1 MTISSD
7 WIAKEQKYY
16 AQTVRRQPVVIVRG
30 EGTRVWDA
38 DGKEYLDF
46 VAGWAVNNLGHSHPV
61 ITQAIVEQ
69 AGTLLQTSN
78 QFYTVPQLQLAE
90 ILIENSCLDQVFFGN
105 SGAEA
110 SEVMFKL
117 ARRLGQAEGRF
128 EIITAENSFHG
139 RTMAGISAS
148 GQKKLKDGFAPL
160 LEGFAHVPYND
171 IDAVRSAIT
180 PATMA
185 VMIEG
190 IQGEGGI
197 RPASAEYLL
206 GLRALC
212 DERNLLLLWD
222 GVQCGHFRTGSFQSF
237 QAILGDQ
244 IGDFLP
250 DAVGMAKALGGGFP
264 MGAVWISEK
273 HADVLG
279 PGTHGSTFGGNPLAC
294 AVANKI
300 LEVIDRDGL
309 AANARALGQFFLD
322 ELAKLR
328 EKYPTA
334 IREVRG
340 LGLMIG
346 IEMGGGFGSF
356 DNSKPAAVQW
366 VFALHEAGLLTIP
379 AGSSV
384 VRFLPPLNLTQEEA
398 QAGLD
403 LFEQT
408 IQKVIE

>member
-1 MTISSD
+1 MS
-7 WIAKEQKYY
+7 QKIMERFKQFVAPTYGRFPI
-16 AQTVRRQPVVIVRG
+16 TLDRG
-30 EGTRVWDA
+30 EGAYVWDT
-38 DGKEYLDF
+38 DGKRYLDL
-46 VAGWAVNNLGHSHPV
+46 GGGIAVNCLGHANAE
-61 ITQAIVEQ
+61 IAQALAEQ
-69 AGTLLQTSN
+69 SAKLMHCTN
-78 QFYTVPQLQLAE
+78 FYHFEGQAQLAE
-90 ILIENSCLDQVFFGN
+90 GLAERLGQGRVFFGN

-110 SEVMFKL
+110 SEVMLKL

-128 EIITAENSFHG
+128 ETITAENSFHG

-171 IDAVRSAIT
+171 IDAVHSAIT
-180 PATMA
+180 PATVA

-244 IGDFLP
+244 NGDFLP

-322 ELAKLR
+322 ELARLR

-356 DNSKPAAVQW
+356 DNSKSAAVQW

>member
-1 MTISSD
+1 MS
-7 WIAKEQKYY
+7 QKIMERFKQFVAPTYGRFPI
-16 AQTVRRQPVVIVRG
+16 TLDRG
-30 EGTRVWDA
+30 EGAYVWDT
-38 DGKEYLDF
+38 DGKRYLDL
-46 VAGWAVNNLGHSHPV
+46 GGGIAVNCLGHANAE
-61 ITQAIVEQ
+61 IAQALAEQ
-69 AGTLLQTSN
+69 SAKLMHCTN
-78 QFYTVPQLQLAE
+78 FYHFEGQAQLAE
-90 ILIENSCLDQVFFGN
+90 GLAKRLGQGRVFFGN

-180 PATMA
+180 PGTMA

-197 RPASAEYLL
+197 RPVSAEYLL

-212 DERNLLLLWD
+212 DEHNLLLLWD

-322 ELAKLR
+322 ELARLR

-346 IEMGGGFGSF
+346 IEMVGGFASF
-356 DNSKPAAVQW
+356 DNSKPASVQW

-384 VRFLPPLNLTQEEA
+384 IRFLPSLNLTQEEA
-398 QAGLD
+398 QAGLE

>member
-1 MTISSD
+1 MS
-7 WIAKEQKYY
+7 QKIMERFKQFVAPTYGRFPI
-16 AQTVRRQPVVIVRG
+16 TLDRG
-30 EGTRVWDA
+30 EGAYVWDT
-38 DGKEYLDF
+38 DGKRYLDL
-46 VAGWAVNNLGHSHPV
+46 GGGIAVNCLGHANAE
-61 ITQAIVEQ
+61 IAQALAEQ
-69 AGTLLQTSN
+69 SAKLMHCTN
-78 QFYTVPQLQLAE
+78 FYHFEGQAQLAE
-90 ILIENSCLDQVFFGN
+90 GLAERLGQGRVFFGN

-110 SEVMFKL
+110 SEVMLKL

-128 EIITAENSFHG
+128 ETITAENSFHG

-171 IDAVRSAIT
+171 IDAVHSAIT
-180 PATMA
+180 PATVA

-244 IGDFLP
+244 NGDFLP

-366 VFALHEAGLLTIP
+366 VSALHEAGMLTIP

-384 VRFLPPLNLTQEEA
+384 IRFLPPLNLTQEEA

>member
-1 MTISSD
+1 MSKKIIERFKQFVAPTYGRFPITLD
-7 WIAKEQKYY
+7 
-16 AQTVRRQPVVIVRG
+16 RG
-30 EGTRVWDA
+30 EGSYVWDT
-38 DGKEYLDF
+38 DGKRYLDL
-46 VAGWAVNNLGHSHPV
+46 GGGIAVNCLGHANAEIVQTLADQSAKLMHC
-61 ITQAIVEQ
+61 TNFYHFEGQA
-69 AGTLLQTSN
+69 
-78 QFYTVPQLQLAE
+78 QLAE
-90 ILIENSCLDQVFFGN
+90 GLANRLAQGRVFFGN

-110 SEVMFKL
+110 SEVILKL
-117 ARRLGQAEGRF
+117 ARRFGQEEGRF

-139 RTMAGISAS
+139 RTIAGISAS

-160 LEGFAHVPYND
+160 LQGFAHVPYND

-180 PATMA
+180 PATVA

-197 RPASAEYLL
+197 HPASKEYLL

-212 DERNLLLLWD
+212 DEHNLLLLWD

-244 IGDFLP
+244 IGGFMP
-250 DAVGMAKALGGGFP
+250 DAVSMAKALGGGFP
-264 MGAVWISEK
+264 MSAVWISEK

-279 PGTHGSTFGGNPLAC
+279 PGTHGSTFGGNPLAS

-300 LEVIDRDGL
+300 LEVIDRDDL
-309 AANARALGQFFLD
+309 AANAKAIGQFFLD
-322 ELAKLR
+322 KLVRLR

-346 IEMGGGFGSF
+346 IEMGDGFGSF
-356 DNSKPAAVQW
+356 DNSKPASVQW
-366 VFALHEAGLLTIP
+366 VFALHESGLLTIP

-384 VRFLPPLNLTQEEA
+384 VRFLPPLNLTQQEA
-398 QAGLD
+398 QDGLD

>member
-1 MTISSD
+1 MS
-7 WIAKEQKYY
+7 QKIMERFKQFVAPTYGRFPI
-16 AQTVRRQPVVIVRG
+16 TLDRG
-30 EGTRVWDA
+30 EGAYVWDT
-38 DGKEYLDF
+38 DGKHYLDL
-46 VAGWAVNNLGHSHPV
+46 GGGIAVNCLGHANAE
-61 ITQAIVEQ
+61 IAQALAEQ
-69 AGTLLQTSN
+69 SAKLMHCTN
-78 QFYTVPQLQLAE
+78 FYHFEGQAQLAE
-90 ILIENSCLDQVFFGN
+90 GLAERLGQGRVFFGN

-110 SEVMFKL
+110 SEVMLKL

-171 IDAVRSAIT
+171 IDAVHSAIT
-180 PATMA
+180 PATVA

-244 IGDFLP
+244 TGDFLP

-322 ELAKLR
+322 ELARLR

-384 VRFLPPLNLTQEEA
+384 IRFLPPLNLTQEEA

>member
-1 MTISSD
+1 MS
-7 WIAKEQKYY
+7 QKIMERFKQFVAPTYGRFPI
-16 AQTVRRQPVVIVRG
+16 TLDRG
-30 EGTRVWDA
+30 EGAYVWDT
-38 DGKEYLDF
+38 DGKRYLDL
-46 VAGWAVNNLGHSHPV
+46 GGGIAVNCLGHANAE
-61 ITQAIVEQ
+61 IAQALAEQ
-69 AGTLLQTSN
+69 SAKLMHCTN
-78 QFYTVPQLQLAE
+78 FYHFEGQAQLAE
-90 ILIENSCLDQVFFGN
+90 GLAKRLGQGRVFFGN

-110 SEVMFKL
+110 SEVMLKL

-128 EIITAENSFHG
+128 ETITAENSFHG

-171 IDAVRSAIT
+171 IDAVHSAIT
-180 PATMA
+180 PATVA

-244 IGDFLP
+244 TGDFLP

-322 ELAKLR
+322 ELARLR

-356 DNSKPAAVQW
+356 DNSKSAAVQW

-384 VRFLPPLNLTQEEA
+384 IRFLPPLNLTQEEA

>member
-1 MTISSD
+1 MN
-7 WIAKEQKYY
+7 QKIIERFKQFVAPTYGRFPI
-16 AQTVRRQPVVIVRG
+16 TLDRG
-30 EGTRVWDA
+30 EGAYVWDT
-38 DGKEYLDF
+38 DGKRYLDL
-46 VAGWAVNNLGHSHPV
+46 GGGIAVNCLGHANAE
-61 ITQAIVEQ
+61 IAQTLAEQ
-69 AGTLLQTSN
+69 SAKLMHCTN
-78 QFYTVPQLQLAE
+78 FYHFEGQVQLAE
-90 ILIENSCLDQVFFGN
+90 GLAKRLAQGRVFFGN

-110 SEVMFKL
+110 SEVMLKL

-139 RTMAGISAS
+139 RTMASISAS

-171 IDAVRSAIT
+171 IDAVQSAIT
-180 PATMA
+180 PATVA

-197 RPASAEYLL
+197 RPASAKYLL

-244 IGDFLP
+244 TGDFLP

-300 LEVIDRDGL
+300 LEVIDRDNL
-309 AANARALGQFFLD
+309 AGNANTLGQFFLD
-322 ELAKLR
+322 ELANLR
-328 EKYPTA
+328 EKYPAA

-346 IEMGGGFGSF
+346 IEMGHGFGSF
-356 DNSKPAAVQW
+356 DDSKPATVQW
-366 VFALHEAGLLTIP
+366 VSALHKVGMLTIP

-384 VRFLPPLNLTQEEA
+384 IRFLPPLNLKQEEA

>member
-1 MTISSD
+1 MS
-7 WIAKEQKYY
+7 QKIMKRFKQFVAPTYGRFPI
-16 AQTVRRQPVVIVRG
+16 TLDRG
-30 EGTRVWDA
+30 EGAYVWDT
-38 DGKEYLDF
+38 DGKRYLDL
-46 VAGWAVNNLGHSHPV
+46 GGGIAVNCLGHANAE
-61 ITQAIVEQ
+61 IAQALAEQ
-69 AGTLLQTSN
+69 SAKLMHCTN
-78 QFYTVPQLQLAE
+78 FYHFEGQAQLAE
-90 ILIENSCLDQVFFGN
+90 GLAERLGQGRVFFGN

-110 SEVMFKL
+110 SEVMLKL

-171 IDAVRSAIT
+171 IDAVHSAIT
-180 PATMA
+180 PATVA

-244 IGDFLP
+244 TGDFLP

-322 ELAKLR
+322 ELARLR

-384 VRFLPPLNLTQEEA
+384 IRFLPPLNLTQEEA

>member
-1 MTISSD
+1 MS
-7 WIAKEQKYY
+7 QKIMERFKQFVAPTYGRFPI
-16 AQTVRRQPVVIVRG
+16 TLDRG
-30 EGTRVWDA
+30 EGAYVWDT
-38 DGKEYLDF
+38 DGKRYLDL
-46 VAGWAVNNLGHSHPV
+46 GGGIAVNCLGHANAE
-61 ITQAIVEQ
+61 IAQALAEQ
-69 AGTLLQTSN
+69 SGKLMHCTN
-78 QFYTVPQLQLAE
+78 FYHFEGQAQLAE
-90 ILIENSCLDQVFFGN
+90 GLAERLGQGRVFFGN

-110 SEVMFKL
+110 SEVMLKL
-117 ARRLGQAEGRF
+117 ARRLGHAEGRF

-160 LEGFAHVPYND
+160 LEGFVHVPYND
-171 IDAVRSAIT
+171 IDAVHSAIT
-180 PATMA
+180 PATVA

-244 IGDFLP
+244 NGDFLP

-300 LEVIDRDGL
+300 LEVIDRDDL
-309 AANARALGQFFLD
+309 AANATALGQFFLD

-356 DNSKPAAVQW
+356 ADSKPASVQW
-366 VFALHEAGLLTIP
+366 VSALHKAGILTIP

-398 QAGLD
+398 QAGLE

-408 IQKVIE
+408 IRKVVE

>member
-1 MTISSD
+1 MSKKIIERFKQFVAPTYGRFPITLD
-7 WIAKEQKYY
+7 
-16 AQTVRRQPVVIVRG
+16 RG
-30 EGTRVWDA
+30 EGSYVWDT
-38 DGKEYLDF
+38 DGKRYLDL
-46 VAGWAVNNLGHSHPV
+46 GGGIAVNCLGHANAEIVQTLAEQSAKLMHC
-61 ITQAIVEQ
+61 TNFYHFEGQA
-69 AGTLLQTSN
+69 
-78 QFYTVPQLQLAE
+78 QLAE
-90 ILIENSCLDQVFFGN
+90 GLANRLGQGRVFFGN

-110 SEVMFKL
+110 SELILKL
-117 ARRLGQAEGRF
+117 ARSFGQEEGRF

-139 RTMAGISAS
+139 RTIAGISAS

-160 LEGFAHVPYND
+160 LQGFAHVPYND

-180 PATMA
+180 PATVA

-197 RPASAEYLL
+197 HPASKEYLL

-212 DERNLLLLWD
+212 DEHNLLLLWD

-237 QAILGDQ
+237 QAILGNQ

-264 MGAVWISEK
+264 KSAVWISEK
-273 HADVLG
+273 HSDVLG

-300 LEVIDRDGL
+300 LEVIDRDDL
-309 AANARALGQFFLD
+309 AANAKAIGQFFLD
-322 ELAKLR
+322 KLVRLR

-356 DNSKPAAVQW
+356 DNSKPASVQW
-366 VFALHEAGLLTIP
+366 VFALHESGLLTIP

-384 VRFLPPLNLTQEEA
+384 VRFLPPLNLTQQEA
-398 QAGLD
+398 QDGLD

>member
-1 MTISSD
+1 MSKTIKD
-7 WIAKEQKYY
+7 RFKRYVAPTYGRFQI
-16 AQTVRRQPVVIVRG
+16 TLDRG
-30 EGTRVWDA
+30 EGAYVWDT
-38 DGKEYLDF
+38 DGKRYLDL
-46 VAGWAVNNLGHSHPV
+46 GGGIAVNCLGHANAEISK
-61 ITQAIVEQ
+61 T
-69 AGTLLQTSN
+69 
-78 QFYTVPQLQLAE
+78 LAE
-90 ILIENSCLDQVFFGN
+90 QSAKLMHCTNFYHFEGQARLAENLTKRIGTGRVFFCN
-105 SGAEA
+105 SGTES
-110 SEVMFKL
+110 SEVMIKL
-117 ARRLGQAEGRF
+117 ARRFGQAEGRF
-128 EIITAENSFHG
+128 EIISAENSFHG
-139 RTMAGISAS
+139 RTMASISAT
-148 GQKKLKDGFAPL
+148 GQAKVKEGFAPL
-160 LEGFAHVPYND
+160 LQAFTHVAQND

-180 PATMA
+180 PAAVA

-197 RPASAEYLL
+197 RPVSADYLL
-206 GLRALC
+206 GLRRLC
-212 DERNLLLLWD
+212 DEHNLLLLWD

-237 QAILGDQ
+237 QSILGDQ
-244 IGDFLP
+244 LGDFLP

-264 MGAVWISEK
+264 MGAVWIAEK
-273 HADVLG
+273 HAEVLG

-300 LEVIDRDGL
+300 LEVIDRDNL
-309 AANARALGQFFLD
+309 AGNANMLGQFFLD
-322 ELAKLR
+322 ELANLR

-346 IEMGGGFGSF
+346 IEMGHGFGSF
-356 DNSKPAAVQW
+356 DDSKPAAVQW
-366 VFALHEAGLLTIP
+366 VSALHKAGMLTIP

-408 IQKVIE
+408 IKKVIE

>member
-1 MTISSD
+1 MSKKIIERFKQFVAPTYGRFPITLD
-7 WIAKEQKYY
+7 
-16 AQTVRRQPVVIVRG
+16 RG
-30 EGTRVWDA
+30 EGSYVWDT
-38 DGKEYLDF
+38 DGKRYLDL
-46 VAGWAVNNLGHSHPV
+46 GGGIAVNCLGHANAEIVQTLADQSAKLMHC
-61 ITQAIVEQ
+61 TNFYHFEGQA
-69 AGTLLQTSN
+69 
-78 QFYTVPQLQLAE
+78 QLAE
-90 ILIENSCLDQVFFGN
+90 GLANRLAQGRVFFGN

-110 SEVMFKL
+110 SEVILKL
-117 ARRLGQAEGRF
+117 ARRFGQEEGRF

-139 RTMAGISAS
+139 RTIAGISAS

-160 LEGFAHVPYND
+160 LQGFAHVPYND

-180 PATMA
+180 PATVA

-197 RPASAEYLL
+197 HPASKEYLL

-212 DERNLLLLWD
+212 DEHNLLLLWD

-244 IGDFLP
+244 IGGFMP
-250 DAVGMAKALGGGFP
+250 DAVSMAKALGGGFP
-264 MGAVWISEK
+264 MSAVWISEK

-300 LEVIDRDGL
+300 LEVIDRDDL
-309 AANARALGQFFLD
+309 AANAKAIGQFFLD
-322 ELAKLR
+322 KLVRLR

-356 DNSKPAAVQW
+356 DNSKPASVQW
-366 VFALHEAGLLTIP
+366 VFALHESGLLTIP

-384 VRFLPPLNLTQEEA
+384 VRFLPPLNLTQQEA
-398 QAGLD
+398 QDGLD

>member
-1 MTISSD
+1 MMS
-7 WIAKEQKYY
+7 QKIMERFKQFVAPTYGRFPI
-16 AQTVRRQPVVIVRG
+16 TLDRG
-30 EGTRVWDA
+30 EGAYVWDT
-38 DGKEYLDF
+38 DGKRYLDL
-46 VAGWAVNNLGHSHPV
+46 GGGIAVNCLGHANAE
-61 ITQAIVEQ
+61 IAQALAEQ
-69 AGTLLQTSN
+69 SAKLMHCTN
-78 QFYTVPQLQLAE
+78 FYHFEGQAQLAE
-90 ILIENSCLDQVFFGN
+90 GLAERLGQGRVFFGN

-110 SEVMFKL
+110 SEVMLKL

-128 EIITAENSFHG
+128 ETITAENSFHG

-171 IDAVRSAIT
+171 IDAVHSAIT
-180 PATMA
+180 PATVA

-244 IGDFLP
+244 NGDFLP

-322 ELAKLR
+322 ELARLR

-356 DNSKPAAVQW
+356 DNSKSAAVQW

-384 VRFLPPLNLTQEEA
+384 IRFLPPLNLTQEEA

>member
-1 MTISSD
+1 MSQEIMERFKQFVAPTYGRFPITLD
-7 WIAKEQKYY
+7 
-16 AQTVRRQPVVIVRG
+16 RG
-30 EGTRVWDA
+30 EGAYVWDT
-38 DGKEYLDF
+38 DGKRYLDL
-46 VAGWAVNNLGHSHPV
+46 GGGIAVNCLGHANAE
-61 ITQAIVEQ
+61 IAQALAEQ
-69 AGTLLQTSN
+69 SAKLMHCTN
-78 QFYTVPQLQLAE
+78 FYHFEGQAQLAE
-90 ILIENSCLDQVFFGN
+90 GLAERLGQGRVFFGN

-110 SEVMFKL
+110 SEVMLKL

-171 IDAVRSAIT
+171 IDAVHSAIT
-180 PATMA
+180 PATVA

-322 ELAKLR
+322 ELARLR

-346 IEMGGGFGSF
+346 IEMVGGFASF
-356 DNSKPAAVQW
+356 DNSKPASVQW

-384 VRFLPPLNLTQEEA
+384 IRFLPPLNLTQEEA

>member
-1 MTISSD
+1 MS
-7 WIAKEQKYY
+7 QKIMERFKQFVAPTYGRFPI
-16 AQTVRRQPVVIVRG
+16 TLDRG
-30 EGTRVWDA
+30 EGAYVWDT
-38 DGKEYLDF
+38 DGKRYLDL
-46 VAGWAVNNLGHSHPV
+46 GGGIAVNCLGHANAE
-61 ITQAIVEQ
+61 IAQALAEQ
-69 AGTLLQTSN
+69 SAKLMHCTN
-78 QFYTVPQLQLAE
+78 FYHFEGQAQLAE
-90 ILIENSCLDQVFFGN
+90 GLAERLGQGRVFFGN

-110 SEVMFKL
+110 SEVMLKL

-128 EIITAENSFHG
+128 ETITAENSFHG

-171 IDAVRSAIT
+171 IDAVHSAIT
-180 PATMA
+180 PATVA

-244 IGDFLP
+244 NGDFLP

-322 ELAKLR
+322 ELARLS

-356 DNSKPAAVQW
+356 DNSKSAAVQW

-384 VRFLPPLNLTQEEA
+384 IRFLPPLNLTQEEA

>member
-1 MTISSD
+1 MS
-7 WIAKEQKYY
+7 QKIMERFKQFVAPTYGRFPI
-16 AQTVRRQPVVIVRG
+16 TLDRG
-30 EGTRVWDA
+30 EGAYVWDT
-38 DGKEYLDF
+38 DGKRYLDL
-46 VAGWAVNNLGHSHPV
+46 GGGIAVNCLGHANAE
-61 ITQAIVEQ
+61 IAQALAEQ
-69 AGTLLQTSN
+69 SGKLMHCTN
-78 QFYTVPQLQLAE
+78 FYHFEGQAQLAE
-90 ILIENSCLDQVFFGN
+90 GLAERLGQGRVFFGN

-110 SEVMFKL
+110 SEVMLKL

-171 IDAVRSAIT
+171 IDAVHSAIT
-180 PATMA
+180 PATVA

-244 IGDFLP
+244 NSDFLP

-322 ELAKLR
+322 ELARLR

-356 DNSKPAAVQW
+356 DNSKSAAVQW

>member
-1 MTISSD
+1 MS
-7 WIAKEQKYY
+7 QKIMERFKQFVAPTYGRFPI
-16 AQTVRRQPVVIVRG
+16 TLDRG
-30 EGTRVWDA
+30 EGAYVWDT
-38 DGKEYLDF
+38 DGKRYLDL
-46 VAGWAVNNLGHSHPV
+46 GGGIAVNCLGHANAE
-61 ITQAIVEQ
+61 IAQALADQSAKLMHCTNLYHFEGQ
-69 AGTLLQTSN
+69 A
-78 QFYTVPQLQLAE
+78 QLAE
-90 ILIENSCLDQVFFGN
+90 GLAERLGQGRVFFGN

-110 SEVMFKL
+110 SEVMLKL

-128 EIITAENSFHG
+128 ETITAENSFHG

-171 IDAVRSAIT
+171 IDAVHSAIT
-180 PATMA
+180 PATVA

-244 IGDFLP
+244 NGDFLP

-322 ELAKLR
+322 ELARLR

-356 DNSKPAAVQW
+356 DNSKSAAVQW

-384 VRFLPPLNLTQEEA
+384 IRFLPPLNLTQEEA

>member
-1 MTISSD
+1 MS
-7 WIAKEQKYY
+7 QKIMERFKQFVAPTYGRFPI
-16 AQTVRRQPVVIVRG
+16 TLDRG
-30 EGTRVWDA
+30 EGAYVWDT
-38 DGKEYLDF
+38 DGKRYLDL
-46 VAGWAVNNLGHSHPV
+46 GGGIAVNCLGHANAE
-61 ITQAIVEQ
+61 IAQALAEQ
-69 AGTLLQTSN
+69 SAKLMHCTN
-78 QFYTVPQLQLAE
+78 FYHFEGQAQLAE
-90 ILIENSCLDQVFFGN
+90 GLAERLGQGRVFFGN

-110 SEVMFKL
+110 SEVMLKL
-117 ARRLGQAEGRF
+117 ARRLGHAEGRF

-160 LEGFAHVPYND
+160 LEGFVHVPYND
-171 IDAVRSAIT
+171 IDAVHSAIT
-180 PATMA
+180 PATVA

-244 IGDFLP
+244 TGDFLP

-322 ELAKLR
+322 ELARLR

-384 VRFLPPLNLTQEEA
+384 IRFLPPLNLTQEEA

-403 LFEQT
+403 LFEHT

>member
-1 MTISSD
+1 MMS
-7 WIAKEQKYY
+7 QKIMERFKQFVAPTYGRFPI
-16 AQTVRRQPVVIVRG
+16 TLDRG
-30 EGTRVWDA
+30 EGAYVWDT
-38 DGKEYLDF
+38 DGKRYLDL
-46 VAGWAVNNLGHSHPV
+46 GGGIAVNCLGHANAE
-61 ITQAIVEQ
+61 IAQALAEQ
-69 AGTLLQTSN
+69 SAKLMHCTN
-78 QFYTVPQLQLAE
+78 FYHFEGQAQLAE
-90 ILIENSCLDQVFFGN
+90 GLAKRLGQGRVFFGN

-110 SEVMFKL
+110 SEVMLKL

-171 IDAVRSAIT
+171 IDAVHSAIT
-180 PATMA
+180 PATVA

-244 IGDFLP
+244 TGDFLP

-322 ELAKLR
+322 ELARLR

-356 DNSKPAAVQW
+356 DNSKSAAVQW

-384 VRFLPPLNLTQEEA
+384 IRFLPPLNLTQEEA

>member
-1 MTISSD
+1 MS
-7 WIAKEQKYY
+7 QKIMERFKQFVAPTYGRFPI
-16 AQTVRRQPVVIVRG
+16 TLDRG
-30 EGTRVWDA
+30 EGAYVWDT
-38 DGKEYLDF
+38 DGKRYLDL
-46 VAGWAVNNLGHSHPV
+46 GGGIAVNCLGHANAE
-61 ITQAIVEQ
+61 IAQALAEQ
-69 AGTLLQTSN
+69 SAKLMHCTN
-78 QFYTVPQLQLAE
+78 FYHFEGQAQLAE
-90 ILIENSCLDQVFFGN
+90 GLAERLGQGRVFFGN

-110 SEVMFKL
+110 SEVMLKL

-128 EIITAENSFHG
+128 ETITAENSFHG

-171 IDAVRSAIT
+171 IDAVHSAIT
-180 PATMA
+180 PATVA

-244 IGDFLP
+244 NGDFLP

-322 ELAKLR
+322 ELARLR

-384 VRFLPPLNLTQEEA
+384 IRFLPPLNLTQEEA